1 MQMQSHRQYQT
12 TVLNATTSLCF
23 VLGSSNK
30 NVMTMQPF
38 LFHFDFLFLEAFS
51 HVSDWQIFQK
61 KNSFASNFSRQVTM
75 CIYVLNTHRK
85 LNPFNLKILMNV
97 TYCINITHYVS
108 FTVTIFCLCGLW
120 FSSMKRNQIQYK
132 TKHKL
137 FLYRRFVV
145 KYQFILKLY
154 ANQF

>member
-1 MQMQSHRQYQT
+1 MLLLHCALFWVHQT
-12 TVLNATTSLCF
+12 KTLWLCNHSCF
-23 VLGSSNK
+23 ILI
-30 NVMTMQPF
+30 F
-38 LFHFDFLFLEAFS
+38 YFWRHFHMCLTGKYS
-51 HVSDWQIFQK
+51 KK

-75 CIYVLNTHRK
+75 CIYVLNAHRK